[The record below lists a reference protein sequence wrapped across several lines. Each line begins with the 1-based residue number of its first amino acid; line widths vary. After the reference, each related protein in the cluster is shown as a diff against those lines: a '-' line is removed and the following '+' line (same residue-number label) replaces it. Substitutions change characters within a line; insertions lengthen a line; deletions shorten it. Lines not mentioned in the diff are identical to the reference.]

1 MLLTGSWLSIA
12 QTAILKGQVKTQEG
26 KPAEFVNVILRGTNK
41 GVVTNDAGNFE
52 IQGVKAGNY
61 VVQASFVGLEAV
73 QQKVNLSSGQT
84 LEITLTLP
92 ESAKE
97 LQEVVVN
104 SNPSKYVTDY
114 PSISLRLKTPLL
126 ELPQNIQVVT
136 KQLLQDQQIFDMLEG
151 VTRNVSG
158 VTRLEHWDNY
168 ALLNMRGSQIAAFR
182 NGMNVQMAWGPLAED
197 MSMVERIEFVKGPA
211 GFMLANGEPAGFYN
225 VVTKKPTGI
234 TRGEVTGTIGSFNTY
249 RTTLDLDGK
258 LTNDGKLL
266 YRLNTVSYT
275 HLTLPTICSV

>member
-1 MLLTGSWLSIA
+1 MKNIYLTLMLLTCSWLSIA

-52 IQGVKAGNY
+52 IQGIKAGNY

-73 QQKVNLSSGQT
+73 QQKVSLTSGQT

-182 NGMNVQMAWGPLAED
+182 NGMNVQMAW
-197 MSMVERIEFVKGPA
+197 
-211 GFMLANGEPAGFYN
+211 
-225 VVTKKPTGI
+225 
-234 TRGEVTGTIGSFNTY
+234 
-249 RTTLDLDGK
+249 DL
-258 LTNDGKLL
+258 
-266 YRLNTVSYT
+266 
-275 HLTLPTICSV
+275 LPKI

>member
-1 MLLTGSWLSIA
+1 VVLI
-12 QTAILKGQVKTQEG
+12 K
-26 KPAEFVNVILRGTNK
+26 VI
-41 GVVTNDAGNFE
+41 TNDAGNFE
-52 IQGVKAGNY
+52 IQGIKAGNY

-73 QQKVNLSSGQT
+73 QQKVILTSGQT

-182 NGMNVQMAWGPLAED
+182 NGMNVQMAW
-197 MSMVERIEFVKGPA
+197 
-211 GFMLANGEPAGFYN
+211 
-225 VVTKKPTGI
+225 
-234 TRGEVTGTIGSFNTY
+234 
-249 RTTLDLDGK
+249 DL
-258 LTNDGKLL
+258 
-266 YRLNTVSYT
+266 
-275 HLTLPTICSV
+275 LPKI

>member
-1 MLLTGSWLSIA
+1 
-12 QTAILKGQVKTQEG
+12 
-26 KPAEFVNVILRGTNK
+26 
-41 GVVTNDAGNFE
+41 
-52 IQGVKAGNY
+52 
-61 VVQASFVGLEAV
+61 
-73 QQKVNLSSGQT
+73 
-84 LEITLTLP
+84 LTLP

-97 LQEVVVN
+97 LQEVIVN

-182 NGMNVQMAWGPLAED
+182 NGMNVQMAW
-197 MSMVERIEFVKGPA
+197 EF
-211 GFMLANGEPAGFYN
+211 
-225 VVTKKPTGI
+225 
-234 TRGEVTGTIGSFNTY
+234 S
-249 RTTLDLDGK
+249 
-258 LTNDGKLL
+258 
-266 YRLNTVSYT
+266 
-275 HLTLPTICSV
+275 C